1 MSSKKTKK
9 IKTVAISALAHPASH
24 GLLVHLALANAAP
37 ARPPRRPI
45 VRASWPDAPAA
56 TGPSCS
62 ALGELESPNDP
73 LEPHTYHTVRV
84 EMSRAVCV
92 AREWGKGCARVRA
105 NAAQSQGEIGV
116 GAGEGLHA
124 KRPVGGARACHLGC
138 ARRRPKC
145 STVADAPRA
154 QVSATTCG
162 KRKGSSAGTGERSNE
177 RAGVLGLKGRA
188 RGEIWAHVAQRRP
201 KK

>member
-1 MSSKKTKK
+1 MCPSRPFAIRSLASKKYKNDGPLPILTAHKGLKDAHGHPLLQRTNKSTQCRARRQKK

-84 EMSRAVCV
+84 EMRAV
-92 AREWGKGCARVRA
+92 WRV
-105 NAAQSQGEIGV
+105 S
-116 GAGEGLHA
+116 GA
-124 KRPVGGARACHLGC
+124 KGARAWAQTLPKARVKLG
-138 ARRRPKC
+138 
-145 STVADAPRA
+145 
-154 QVSATTCG
+154 
-162 KRKGSSAGTGERSNE
+162 
-177 RAGVLGLKGRA
+177 
-188 RGEIWAHVAQRRP
+188 
-201 KK
+201 

>member
-84 EMSRAVCV
+84 EMRAVWRV
-92 AREWGKGCARVRA
+92 SGAKGARACAQTS
-105 NAAQSQGEIGV
+105 AAQSQGEIGV

-124 KRPVGGARACHLGC
+124 KRPVAGARACHLGC

-177 RAGVLGLKGRA
+177 RAWVLGLKGRA
-188 RGEIWAHVAQRRP
+188 RGEIWSHLAQRRP